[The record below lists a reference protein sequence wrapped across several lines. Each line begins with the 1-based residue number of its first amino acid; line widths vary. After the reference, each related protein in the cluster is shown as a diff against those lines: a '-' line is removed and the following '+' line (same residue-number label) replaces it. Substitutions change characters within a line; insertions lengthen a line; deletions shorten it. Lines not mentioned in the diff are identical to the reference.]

1 MGFIKGI
8 LIHIVVLCNGC
19 HSELQDMVDHQIA
32 IV

>member
-8 LIHIVVLCNGC
+8 LIHTVVLCDGC
-19 HSELQDMVDHQIA
+19 HSELQDMVNHQNA